1 MVGYAAA
8 INGTV
13 ATIDVFG
20 SPALFK
26 KVETKLVRSYLTE
39 AVDIAARKDARP
51 PTTAQV
57 KAFMED
63 ADKAAEQKSYDT
75 EASETV
81 INTGTRASK
90 AKVSGRSARTGG
102 AANAPPAAPVY
113 ENYQQH

>member
-8 INGTV
+8 LNGTV
-13 ATIDVFG
+13 ATVDVFG

-51 PTTAQV
+51 PTAADI
-57 KAFMED
+57 KGFMAD

-81 INTGTRASK
+81 INNGERASK
-90 AKVSGRSARTGG
+90 AKVGYKKPAGG
-102 AANAPPAAPVY
+102 AAAPAKPVY
-113 ENYQQH
+113 ENYQAAH